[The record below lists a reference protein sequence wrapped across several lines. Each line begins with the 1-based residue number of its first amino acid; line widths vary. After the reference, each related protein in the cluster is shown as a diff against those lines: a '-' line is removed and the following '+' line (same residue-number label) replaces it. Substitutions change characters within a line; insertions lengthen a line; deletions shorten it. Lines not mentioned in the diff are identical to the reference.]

1 MAYLVEINSREGMQE
16 IKCRNLTTDGIV
28 VATHTFSSGTPA
40 ATRAGCIFVVLGTLQ
55 AQPADRIERVP
66 PRILPRDDIG
76 NAALGALPHRRT
88 DDSYSGSPTGHC
100 GLDVSQAKSHG
111 PDRTAVNF
119 TARSL
124 GLIWLAESIAG

>member
-1 MAYLVEINSREGMQE
+1 MQE
-16 IKCRNLTTDGIV
+16 IV
-28 VATHTFSSGTPA
+28 VAMRTFSSGTPA
-40 ATRAGCIFVVLGTLQ
+40 ATGAGCIFVVLGTLQ

-66 PRILPRDDIG
+66 PRILPHDDIG
-76 NAALGALPHRRT
+76 TGHSPHRCT

-119 TARSL
+119 AIKKVGWGTLTHVQVRSRRPNL
-124 GLIWLAESIAG
+124 VIRR